1 MSQGENCLKISFYK
15 VYLFFSYS
23 GLEINQ
29 RITGVG
35 WNGHIRIPKTDSP
48 VSNWKIYLEM
58 DQPLTRIETWQ
69 PKLDVIND
77 KLYLMIWDLRLEI
90 I

>member
-1 MSQGENCLKISFYK
+1 MP
-15 VYLFFSYS
+15 
-23 GLEINQ
+23 
-29 RITGVG
+29 GVG
-35 WNGHIRIPKTDSP
+35 WTGHIRIPKTDSP

-77 KLYLMIWDLRLEI
+77 KLYLMIWDLRLAI
-90 I
+90 ILKRF